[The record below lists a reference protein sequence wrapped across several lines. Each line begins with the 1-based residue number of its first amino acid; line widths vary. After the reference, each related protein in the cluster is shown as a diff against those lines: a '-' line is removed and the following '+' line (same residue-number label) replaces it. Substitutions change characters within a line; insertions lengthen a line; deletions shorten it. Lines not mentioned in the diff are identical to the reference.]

1 MTRAAGPGGGRRG
14 GRARGAADETRAPD
28 ASRAPHFIHS
38 ARAGVSGGS
47 TASGALDHQLSVTPA
62 SDPARRASAR
72 SSGSPADP
80 RPRVRPVQLR
90 LCPTERPSVQPWLG
104 RLSSDGPARILP
116 PCQFG
121 ASGPLLTLLRRRRSR
136 TRDPPGDETCSC
148 GMGCTALMGIGQQML
163 RRKVVD
169 CSREESRLSRCLN
182 TFDLVALGV
191 GSTLGAGVYVLA
203 GAVARED
210 AGPAIVISFLIA
222 ALASVLAGLCYGEF
236 GARVPKTGSAYL
248 YSYVTV
254 GELWAFI
261 TGWNLILSY
270 IIGTS
275 SVARA
280 WSATFD
286 ELIGKPIGEFSRKHM
301 ALHAPGVL
309 AENPDIFAVIIILI
323 LTGLLTLGVK
333 ESAMVNKI
341 FTCVNV
347 LVLGFIMVSG
357 FVKGS
362 IKNWQLTEEDFQ
374 NTSGHLCLNND
385 TEEGKPGVGG
395 FMPFGF
401 SGVLSGAATC
411 FYAFVGFD
419 CIATTGEEV
428 KNPQKAI
435 PVGIVAS
442 LLICFIAYFGVSA
455 ALTLM
460 MPYFCLDKDSPL
472 PDAFKHVGWEG
483 AKYAVAVG
491 SLCALSTSLLGSMF
505 PMPRVIYA
513 MAEDGLLFKFLAKI
527 NDRTKTPIIAT
538 LTSGAIAAVM
548 AFLFDL
554 KDLVD
559 LMSIGTLLA
568 YSLVAACV
576 LVLRYQPEQPNT
588 VYQMARTSDELD
600 PVDQNELVS
609 SSDSQTGFLPE
620 AEKLSLKTVL
630 SPKNTEPSKFSG
642 LIVNISASLLALLV
656 ITFCMAAV
664 LGKDALVK
672 GELWAVFLL
681 MGSAFLCSVVT
692 AIIWRQPESKTKLS
706 FKVPFVP
713 VLPVLSIFV
722 NVYLMMQL
730 DQGTW
735 VRFAVWMLMG
745 FFIYFGYGLWHSEEA
760 TLAADPTR
768 TPDGHLD
775 HCK

>member
-1 MTRAAGPGGGRRG
+1 
-14 GRARGAADETRAPD
+14 
-28 ASRAPHFIHS
+28 
-38 ARAGVSGGS
+38 
-47 TASGALDHQLSVTPA
+47 
-62 SDPARRASAR
+62 
-72 SSGSPADP
+72 
-80 RPRVRPVQLR
+80 
-90 LCPTERPSVQPWLG
+90 
-104 RLSSDGPARILP
+104 
-116 PCQFG
+116 
-121 ASGPLLTLLRRRRSR
+121 
-136 TRDPPGDETCSC
+136 
-148 GMGCTALMGIGQQML
+148 MGCKVFLNFGQQLL

-169 CSREESRLSRCLN
+169 CNREESRLSRCLN

-203 GAVARED
+203 GAVARKN

-286 ELIGKPIGEFSRKHM
+286 ELIGKPIGDFSRMHM
-301 ALHAPGVL
+301 SLDTPGL
-309 AENPDIFAVIIILI
+309 AQYPDIFSVIIILI
-323 LTGLLTLGVK
+323 LTVFNFRHFFLFDSKVEPCSIIDAFQFEIVGAGVGG
-333 ESAMVNKI
+333 ETFSNSTIGA
-341 FTCVNV
+341 
-347 LVLGFIMVSG
+347 
-357 FVKGS
+357 
-362 IKNWQLTEEDFQ
+362 
-374 NTSGHLCLNND
+374 
-385 TEEGKPGVGG
+385 GG

-442 LLICFIAYFGVSA
+442 LLICFVAYFGVSA

-460 MPYFCLDKDSPL
+460 TPYFCLDVNSPL

-483 AKYAVAVG
+483 AKYAVSVG

-513 MAEDGLLFKFLAKI
+513 MAEDGLLFKFLAKVSE
-527 NDRTKTPIIAT
+527 RTKTPMIAT
-538 LTSGAIAAVM
+538 ITSGAIAAVM

-576 LVLRYQPEQPNT
+576 LVLRYQPEQPNL
-588 VYQMARTSDELD
+588 VYQMARTTDEQLD
-600 PVDQNELVS
+600 LVDQNEIVS
-609 SSDSQTGFLPE
+609 TSDSQTGFLPE
-620 AEKLSLKTVL
+620 MEKCSLRAIL
-630 SPKNTEPSKFSG
+630 CPKNKEPSKLSG
-642 LIVNISASLLALLV
+642 FIVNVSTSLIGIHIIIFCIVTVLAKKELEQGTPWVIAVLLGSVFLCFV
-656 ITFCMAAV
+656 ITI
-664 LGKDALVK
+664 L
-672 GELWAVFLL
+672 
-681 MGSAFLCSVVT
+681 
-692 AIIWRQPESKTKLS
+692 IWRQPESKTKLS
-706 FKVPFVP
+706 FKVPF
-713 VLPVLSIFV
+713 LPLLPILSIFV

-730 DQGTW
+730 DGGTW
-735 VRFAVWMLMG
+735 VRFAVWMLIG

-760 TLAADPTR
+760 SLAAGTAR
-768 TPDGHLD
+768 TPDNSSD